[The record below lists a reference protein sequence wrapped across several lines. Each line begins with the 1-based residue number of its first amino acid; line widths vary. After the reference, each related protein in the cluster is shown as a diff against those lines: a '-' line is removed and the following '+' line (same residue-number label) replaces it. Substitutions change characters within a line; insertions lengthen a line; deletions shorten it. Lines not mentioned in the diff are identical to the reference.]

1 MKLINKMPD
10 ITKAEIERIDKLTRE
25 LICNELRDKM
35 LYLEKYSTTKD
46 GNKKTYVIVP
56 FNHLK
61 YQFPYNLEDRIKN
74 RIGMIN
80 KIVDRHVEIT
90 TKKMSDKKEL
100 YYVINFK
107 NEKFITPN
115 SKELEKIGC
124 VLDKDIW
131 SLIIE

>member
-1 MKLINKMPD
+1 MKLINKIPD

-56 FNHLK
+56 FNHPK
-61 YQFPYNLEDRIKN
+61 YNFPYNLEDRIKN
-74 RIGMIN
+74 RIGIIN
-80 KIVDRHVEIT
+80 KIIDRHVDIT
-90 TKKMSDKKEL
+90 TKKMSDKKEV

-107 NEKFITPN
+107 NEKFITPKT
-115 SKELEKIGC
+115 KELEKIGC
-124 VLDKDIW
+124 ILDKDIW
-131 SLIIE
+131 SLLIE